1 MGNIKKKEENILI
14 KITKQEAFKMREDGY
29 SEYVHMSRSKHPTYY
44 LEEQNFL
51 LKALKELKKN
61 KPTK

>member
-1 MGNIKKKEENILI
+1 MI

-29 SEYVHMSRSKHPTYY
+29 SEYVHMSHSKHPTYY

-51 LKALKELKKN
+51 LKALNELKKN